1 VHYSVRC
8 CSHAPCGVFELFR
21 LAIVDGAR
29 RRDYS
34 VRSKSAVRDRS
45 NRVLQRAE
53 QSFFNP
59 VDQLGNIDRL
69 SERSVPFDAEAG
81 LRLRFCE

>member
-1 VHYSVRC
+1 M
-8 CSHAPCGVFELFR
+8 FELFR
-21 LAIVDGAR
+21 LAIVDAAQR
-29 RRDYS
+29 RGYS
-34 VRSKSAVRDRS
+34 VRTKSAVTERS
-45 NRVLQRAE
+45 YRVGRSQRQRLQRAE

-69 SERSVPFDAEAG
+69 GERSVPFDAEAG